1 MPAKIYGTYTLANGD
16 KLFISG
22 LTEANYNTNPYN
34 RPEYAAE
41 ISYINN
47 VELCKAN
54 GLRVDVTELV
64 IDLNKDEYLLS
75 KCA

>member
-22 LTEANYNTNPYN
+22 LTEADYTTTPYNTPVYTG
-34 RPEYAAE
+34 ESY
-41 ISYINN
+41 YINN
-47 VELCKAN
+47 VELCKTN

>member
-22 LTEANYNTNPYN
+22 LTESVHTTSPYNTPVYTG
-34 RPEYAAE
+34 E
-41 ISYINN
+41 SCYINY
-47 VELCKAN
+47 VELCKTN

-64 IDLNKDEYLLS
+64 IELEKDEYLLS

>member
-22 LTEANYNTNPYN
+22 LTEAEFTTTQYNTTVYTG
-34 RPEYAAE
+34 E
-41 ISYINN
+41 SCYINN
-47 VELCKAN
+47 VELCKTN
-54 GLRVDVTELV
+54 GMRVDVTELV
-64 IDLNKDEYLLS
+64 IELEKDEFLLS